1 MIVILA
7 GNVGIAIYI
16 RKRGECRRVYEPEN
30 TENLPDDSIEQHP
43 LPPSSESAVPQMHYN
58 DEAAITSQ
66 PVNGISRRSVVRKNE
81 PVPSFSRDT
90 DGNSIPG
97 VTDTDVFDTSASSCK
112 PLTYSFEHLQIETQR
127 YDIAMLWRVV
137 T

>member
-1 MIVILA
+1 MIVVLA

-16 RKRGECRRVYEPEN
+16 RKQGECRRVYEPEN
-30 TENLPDDSIEQHP
+30 MESLPDDRIKQHP
-43 LPPSSESAVPQMHYN
+43 LPPSSESAVPQMHYDN
-58 DEAAITSQ
+58 ETAITSR

-97 VTDTDVFDTSASSCK
+97 VTDTGVFDTSGSSCK
-112 PLTYSFEHLQIETQR
+112 SLNYSFEHLQIETQR
-127 YDIAMLWRVV
+127 YDIAML
-137 T
+137 